1 MSRTVLPP
9 LKLPRRPSASRRAA
23 PCPPAVAHLV
33 MIQLLRWQ
41 ISSTP
46 PVGFRHYF
54 VFVRQL
60 VVINFLSVSSRLLAW
75 ASATIQSPYIELLQ
89 QLLVSS
95 TRSFTRQITSL
106 RPLAGCCMSGSTTL
120 SELDMDLAANI
131 THLLPNKMIGSFHP
145 INKTGKLNHPISKI
159 RDEFNLFY
167 LGS

>member
-41 ISSTP
+41 IFSSTP

-54 VFVRQL
+54 VFVRQPL
-60 VVINFLSVSSRLLAW
+60 VINFLSVSSRLLAW

-106 RPLAGCCMSGSTTL
+106 RPLAGCCMSVGTGYGLCCKHYPSSTKQNDWIIP
-120 SELDMDLAANI
+120 SYKQNRKVKSS
-131 THLLPNKMIGSFHP
+131 HL
-145 INKTGKLNHPISKI
+145 
-159 RDEFNLFY
+159 
-167 LGS
+167 